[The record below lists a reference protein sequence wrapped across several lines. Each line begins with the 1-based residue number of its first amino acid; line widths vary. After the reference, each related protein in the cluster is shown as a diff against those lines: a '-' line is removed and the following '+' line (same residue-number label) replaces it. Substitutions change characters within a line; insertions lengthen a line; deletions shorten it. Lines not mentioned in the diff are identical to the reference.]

1 MIKTKFGS
9 IVTHKFSNQY
19 ICYDSSIQP
28 ILKNRILASLDSDEF
43 RLSNSS
49 NFLDLNNG
57 LIKKHFFR
65 KGAMLFL
72 GDKYFYYG
80 LKHTRPMREYI
91 NHMDFIK
98 IVQSSKNEWIINK
111 LELCT
116 PIFSYVVKNSFF
128 YKGDIILSKI
138 NGETLDLILKKNERF
153 YLEEQLG
160 LCFKFLFTNG
170 IYNFDMNLKNII
182 FNYELNKISFI
193 DFDKVMINT
202 AKRNSK
208 LYSSRVISK
217 FRDSL
222 IKYDLLTNFDWKK
235 FLASIED

>member
-9 IVTHKFSNQY
+9 IVTHKFNNQY
-19 ICYDSSIQP
+19 ICYDSSIQS

-57 LIKKHFFR
+57 LIKKHFCR
-65 KGAMLFL
+65 KGAMYFL
-72 GDKYFYYG
+72 DDKYFYYG
-80 LKHTRPMREYI
+80 LKHTRPIKEYK

-98 IVQSSKNEWIINK
+98 IVRSSNNEWIINK

-116 PIFSYVVKNSFF
+116 PIFSYVVKNTFF
-128 YKGDIILSKI
+128 YKGDIVLSKI
-138 NGETLDLILKKNERF
+138 SGETLDLILKKKERF

-160 LCFKFLFTNG
+160 LCFKFLFNNG

-182 FNYELNKISFI
+182 FNYETNKISFI
-193 DFDKVMINT
+193 DFDKVMINRN
-202 AKRNSK
+202 KRNLK

-217 FRDSL
+217 FKDSL
-222 IKYDLLTNFDWKK
+222 IKHDLFTNFVWDK
-235 FLASIED
+235 FLRVIQD